1 MSTKRSR
8 QAFEADAQAQHSPY
22 VAYGTPL
29 PPLDPEVRDDG
40 SFVPVWKQEVRDEQ
54 GRKRLHGAFTGG
66 WSAGYFNTVGSK
78 EGWTPSTFVSS
89 RSNRHKDGPVQA
101 TTARPQRP
109 EDFMDDEDLADA
121 AEAQKIQTT
130 DSFAGLGST
139 KADGVRQGS
148 IMDVFRTRGET
159 MGVKLLRR
167 MGWKEGQG
175 IGPKVRRK
183 ARLDTQT
190 SMADDAVE
198 MHLFAPDDVPMVAF
212 VKKLDH
218 QGLGYEGAARLTT
231 ATFGTR
237 SHKKEAEESSGDED
251 EHEGPALRR
260 PGATAVKKK
269 AKVAKGGIGIGIL
282 NDTGSDDEDPYEI
295 GPRIS
300 YNRVIGGDKK
310 KNKLKPNPAASTA
323 FGFGPKFKSRKN
335 ALALAGRNLRKCH
348 DGRLPLEGFVFG
360 RDPDPLSASA
370 AGEVKYLPPQIPP
383 GWVSSKSLK
392 ANDDAASQAAGY
404 LSTADAA
411 KASSLDP
418 KARAA
423 LLGEAQLPGKSV
435 FDFLSPEARER
446 LAAASGKANLP
457 PALSEIP
464 EGYALSEEEK
474 QAQILRQIPQIDKQ
488 TAAAAL
494 ARGAAGSGPYAD
506 NEAKRTRYR
515 QFLEYFAGFTQ
526 HMPSRPPGFKDNDWT
541 RELNE
546 FYSCARIFKPMSGM
560 MASRFTTSS
569 AKTPTND
576 NNGVAEN
583 GADEKQLIHRP
594 LPKPAD
600 PAEEAAKMGMYGHLT
615 RTSADFY
622 PTRLLC
628 KRFNVKPPP
637 HVVPDSEA
645 DSSGAAK
652 DRKEPDWTSL
662 GVASLPSFSSGGVY
676 QPGST
681 VQSAA
686 SLQTTPAGTQDAT
699 AVDGAG
705 SRAAMTLDELMAE
718 AQTQAGTQ
726 QPLPPQRQ
734 EVEVNADIN
743 DALEGK
749 RAEDDVL
756 RAIFG
761 DSSDEED

>member
-1 MSTKRSR
+1 MSAKRTR
-8 QAFEADAQAQHSPY
+8 QAFEADAQAQAQHSPY

-29 PPLDPEVRDDG
+29 PPLDSEVRDDG
-40 SFVPVWKQEVRDEQ
+40 SYVPVWKQEVRDEQ

-78 EGWTPSTFVSS
+78 EGWAPSTFVSS
-89 RSNRHKDGPVQA
+89 RSNRHKDGPDQA
-101 TTARPQRP
+101 TVARPQRP

-121 AEAQKIQTT
+121 ADAQKLQTT
-130 DSFAGLGST
+130 ESFAGLGST

-148 IMDVFRTRGET
+148 MTDIFRTRGET

-167 MGWKEGQG
+167 MGWRDGQG
-175 IGPKVRRK
+175 IGPKVRRR

-198 MHLFAPDDVPMVAF
+198 MHLFAPDDVPLVAF

-218 QGLGYEGAARLTT
+218 KGLGFEGAARLAP
-231 ATFGTR
+231 ATFGMR
-237 SHKKEAEESSGDED
+237 NNKIDAAESSEDDD

-260 PGATAVKKK
+260 PGATTLKKK
-269 AKVAKGGIGIGIL
+269 TKTSKGGIGMGIL

-300 YNRVIGGDKK
+300 YNRVIGGDRK
-310 KNKLKPNPAASTA
+310 KNKLKPNPAASTT
-323 FGFGPKFKSRKN
+323 FGSGPKFKSRKTT
-335 ALALAGRNLRKCH
+335 LAMAGKNLRKCH

-360 RDPDPLSASA
+360 REPDVFSSST
-370 AGEVKYLPPQIPP
+370 AGEVKYPPPKIPP
-383 GWVSSKSLK
+383 GWLSSISLK
-392 ANDDAASQAAGY
+392 AKDNAESKAAGY

-494 ARGAAGSGPYAD
+494 GRGAAGSGPYVD

-526 HMPSRPPGFKDNDWT
+526 QVPSRPPGFKDNDWL

-546 FYSCARIFKPMSGM
+546 FYSCARIFKPMTGM

-569 AKTPTND
+569 TKLPTNG
-576 NNGVAEN
+576 NSSAAEN
-583 GADEKQLIHRP
+583 SADEKQLIHRP
-594 LPKPAD
+594 PPKPSD

-615 RTSADFY
+615 RSSTDFY

-628 KRFNVKPPP
+628 KRFNVRPPA
-637 HVVPDSEA
+637 HVVPDTEA
-645 DSSGAAK
+645 DSSISGSAK
-652 DRKEPDWTSL
+652 DRKEPDWGSL
-662 GVASLPSFSSGGVY
+662 GVASLPSFSSGGIY
-676 QPGST
+676 QHGST
-681 VQSAA
+681 VQSAGA
-686 SLQTTPAGTQDAT
+686 QQAVPADIS
-699 AVDGAG
+699 G
-705 SRAAMTLDELMAE
+705 SREAMTLDELMAE
-718 AQTQAGTQ
+718 AQTQAGTEQ
-726 QPLPPQRQ
+726 QQSMK
-734 EVEVNADIN
+734 EIEVNADVN

-749 RAEDDVL
+749 RAEDNVL

-761 DSSDEED
+761 DSSDDEE